1 MASAASSEAF
11 KPSFEIMQEESGPRL
26 TQPSILCCLCG
37 AAIQPNAA
45 NMCSNC
51 LRSQVDITDGIT
63 KQLTL
68 FWCRGCGRYLRPP
81 WVECELESRQLLA
94 LCRKKIKGL
103 NHVKLVDASFIWTE
117 PHSRRIKVKLTVQ
130 KGAHPEL
137 RLALS

>member
-1 MASAASSEAF
+1 MASTNEQESF
-11 KPSFEIMQEESGPRL
+11 KPSFQIMPDEAAAGPRY

-37 AAIQPNAA
+37 SAIQPNAA
-45 NMCSNC
+45 NMCGNC

-63 KQLTL
+63 KQVTL

-94 LCRKKIKGL
+94 LCLKKIKGL

-130 KGAHPEL
+130 KGL
-137 RLALS
+137 WCK